1 MFVDGNGQVLRL
13 GDTYK
18 MPVLAATLKQVARL
32 GVETFYDG
40 AIGDKLIQD
49 VRARGGIL
57 TKEDLRQYRLV
68 FFVSTFQIT
77 TDSFFSSFSIF
88 LFVNRPLSHAVPNG
102 WILSRSS

>member
-1 MFVDGNGQVLRL
+1 MFLDDNGQPLRL

-40 AIGDKLIQD
+40 AIGDKMIQD

-57 TKEDLRQYRLV
+57 TREDLRQYRCVYVIHIRERVL
-68 FFVSTFQIT
+68 FF
-77 TDSFFSSFSIF
+77 F
-88 LFVNRPLSHAVPNG
+88 LKSCG
-102 WILSRSS
+102 